1 LPIGKDGLPLTR
13 ECLPSLHDAIG
24 GGSLLVIGEPGAGKT
39 GALVALATQ
48 LVEGTAPAV
57 FFSVERLVG
66 LAKLSDFRDELHLK
80 NDLIDVLAAWPGV
93 EPGIFIID
101 ALDASRGG
109 PSEAVIGSLI
119 ELAVARLG
127 RDGLSSLRY
136 AHSTS

>member
-1 LPIGKDGLPLTR
+1 MEISLTR
-13 ECLPSLHDAIG
+13 ECLPSLNAAIG

-39 GALVALATQ
+39 GALVALAAQLITQ
-48 LVEGTAPAV
+48 PAPFV
-57 FFSVERLVG
+57 FFSVEPLVG
-66 LAKLSDFRDELHLK
+66 LAKLSDFRAELHLT
-80 NDLIDVLAAWPGV
+80 NDLLDVLTAWPGV

-109 PSEAVIGSLI
+109 PSEAVIASLI

-127 RDGLSSLRY
+127 ERWLSSPRS